1 MELEHK
7 SSPLL
12 PRRLFYKRVARYT
25 FFTIE
30 LILASLAI
38 GVLGYHFLNRLS
50 WLDSLVN
57 ASMILT
63 GMGPVDPLKNDA
75 AKWFASFYAIFSGV
89 AFLSIVAVFMTPM
102 VHRFLH
108 KHHLDDELRREKY
121 EKRIADKA
129 SLPNQTN

>member
-1 MELEHK
+1 MAFEHR
-7 SSPLL
+7 SRPLL
-12 PRRLFYKRVARYT
+12 PQKDFYIRVLRYT
-25 FFTIE
+25 AFSFF

-38 GVLGYHFLNRLS
+38 GVLGYHYLNDLT

-63 GMGPVDPLKNDA
+63 GMGPVDPLKNDV

-89 AFLSIVAVFMTPM
+89 AFLSIVAVFFAPI

-108 KHHLDDELRREKY
+108 KHHLDEEG
-121 EKRIADKA
+121 
-129 SLPNQTN
+129 S